1 MKTVTGDDIF
11 LTVEQEEARG
21 ERLQKVLAAAG
32 LGSRRAC
39 EEIIGAGRVSVNR
52 SIVLVQ
58 GTRIDPVFDLV
69 EVDGIRLDTQVE
81 PRYFL
86 LNKPPGYLT
95 TLDDPHGRPT
105 ILDLFK
111 EEGRFFP
118 VGRLDLESRGLLLIT
133 NNGFIAHRVTH
144 PSFGVDKTY
153 MVRVKGKVAPG
164 VLKRL
169 REGVDLEEGRTS
181 PARVKVVGR
190 EGDSTVLE
198 FVIHQGWKRQIRR
211 MCDAVGL
218 RVTDLMRTRLGPLSL
233 ERLPEGEWREMS
245 PSEVGAL
252 FKALGLR

>member
-1 MKTVTGDDIF
+1 MKNILGDGIF
-11 LTVEQEEARG
+11 LAMKEEGASG

-39 EEIIGAGRVSVNR
+39 EEIIAEGRVSVNGSR
-52 SIVLVQ
+52 VLVQ
-58 GTRIDPVFDLV
+58 GIRVDLAVDLV

-111 EEGRFFP
+111 EQGRFFP

-153 MVRVKGKVAPG
+153 MVRVKGTVAPG

-190 EGDSTVLE
+190 DGDSSVLE
-198 FVIHQGWKRQIRR
+198 FVIHQGWKRQVRR

-218 RVTDLMRTRLGPLSL
+218 RVTDLMRTRMGPLSIQG
-233 ERLPEGEWREMS
+233 LPEGEWREMS
-245 PSEVGAL
+245 PSEVGTL
-252 FKALGLR
+252 FKTLGLG

>member
-1 MKTVTGDDIF
+1 MEET
-11 LTVEQEEARG
+11 EARG

-32 LGSRRAC
+32 LGSRRTC
-39 EEIIGAGRVSVNR
+39 EEIIAAGRVSVNG
-52 SIVLVQ
+52 SKITVQ
-58 GTRIDPVFDLV
+58 GTRVDPAVDSV

-118 VGRLDLESRGLLLIT
+118 VGRLDLESRGLVLMT
-133 NNGFIAHRVTH
+133 NNGFVANRLTH
-144 PSFGVDKTY
+144 PRFEVDKTY
-153 MVRVKGKVAPG
+153 MVRVKGSVAPG

-169 REGVDLEEGRTS
+169 REGVDLEEGHTS
-181 PARVKVVGR
+181 PARVKEVGR

-198 FVIHQGWKRQIRR
+198 LVIHQGWKRQIRR

-218 RVTDLMRTRLGPLSL
+218 RVTDLMRTRLGPLSV
-233 ERLPEGEWREMS
+233 EGLPEGEWREMS
-245 PSEVGAL
+245 PSEVYAL